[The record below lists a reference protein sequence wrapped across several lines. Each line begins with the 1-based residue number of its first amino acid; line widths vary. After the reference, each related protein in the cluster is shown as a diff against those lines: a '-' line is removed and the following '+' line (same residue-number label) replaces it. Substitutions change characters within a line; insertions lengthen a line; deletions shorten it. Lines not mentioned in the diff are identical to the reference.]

1 MNLDEFQAM
10 QQETERLTGV
20 RGGGAENDAKPQ
32 SVNLYD
38 ILDVLEAIEEL
49 LIVQNKSEK
58 RAAIFFGGICII
70 FIVFT
75 VIGWS
80 AR

>member
-1 MNLDEFQAM
+1 MNLNDFQEM
-10 QQETERLTGV
+10 QKETERL
-20 RGGGAENDAKPQ
+20 RGGGDENDAKPQ